1 MAEKIATRA
10 AYGKAL
16 EELAAQEPN
25 LVVLDADLSG
35 STMTK
40 GFGAEH
46 PDRFFDMGIAEAN
59 MVGVA
64 AGLATCG
71 KKPFVNSFAMF
82 AAGRAWE
89 QVRNSVAYPGL
100 NVKVVGSHGGL
111 SVGED
116 GATHQ
121 CIEDLAIMR
130 AIPNMTVLCPCDSN
144 EMKQAVKALLAYD
157 GPAYL
162 RLGRL
167 AVETV
172 TDQVEGYEFQI
183 GKGVLLRDG
192 QDVTVVAVGMMVQ
205 MALTAADILAEEGI
219 SVRVIDM
226 HTIKPLDTEILLA
239 AARDTGCIVTSE
251 EANIV
256 GGLGSAV
263 SEYLTSVCPVPV
275 IRHGVEDEFGRSG
288 AAQKVLEAYH
298 LTPAGIADKVRQALT
313 LKQALTL

>member
-130 AIPNMTVLCPCDSN
+130 AIPNMTVLCPCDGN

-313 LKQALTL
+313 LK